1 MSPQTVPT
9 MSAKPETPQESEK
22 ARGSNPVAPTTS
34 FPLTIGNQIVLTN
47 ELFPVESVASEK
59 SPQSSPMVARLS
71 RQDLR
76 DLIAICS
83 REIGYCGLSQDAGQR
98 ALALREKLTLI
109 HAHGWQA

>member
-1 MSPQTVPT
+1 MSENQEILEK
-9 MSAKPETPQESEK
+9 MKSATDSSPAAPATPLVAFLDKPALP
-22 ARGSNPVAPTTS
+22 AG
-34 FPLTIGNQIVLTN
+34 
-47 ELFPVESVASEK
+47 ELFPPSVVASEK
-59 SPQSSPMVARLS
+59 SPQSSPIVARLS

-109 HAHGWQA
+109 HAHGWQS

>member
-1 MSPQTVPT
+1 MKPTIEEPPPILVARTGIEAVRVPE
-9 MSAKPETPQESEK
+9 ETPTNTPCQ
-22 ARGSNPVAPTTS
+22 
-34 FPLTIGNQIVLTN
+34 PLATP
-47 ELFPVESVASEK
+47 ELFPPSVVASEK
-59 SPQSSPMVARLS
+59 SPQSSPIAARLS

-109 HAHGWQA
+109 HAHGWQS